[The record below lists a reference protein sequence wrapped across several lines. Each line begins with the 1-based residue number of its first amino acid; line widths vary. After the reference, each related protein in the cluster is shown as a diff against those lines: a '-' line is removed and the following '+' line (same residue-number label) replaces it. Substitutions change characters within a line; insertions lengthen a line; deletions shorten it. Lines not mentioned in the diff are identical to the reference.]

1 MGNAILQTPYRFG
14 DTHTHTHTHT
24 HWRHT
29 HTHAQTQTL
38 IGGQL
43 KSHALDD
50 WLFILHFH
58 PFFNSIVPERQPFI
72 VDAFYFIHQENMS
85 MKSILLESNF
95 YIEKLGFAG
104 VYLSF
109 LFWLQ
114 NIDCGYS
121 LEPPRTHNHCIVH
134 NEEILYI

>member
-1 MGNAILQTPYRFG
+1 MGKKKKKKYQRELLMSSESRTCWSFVS
-14 DTHTHTHTHT
+14 
-24 HWRHT
+24 
-29 HTHAQTQTL
+29 
-38 IGGQL
+38 
-43 KSHALDD
+43 K
-50 WLFILHFH
+50 
-58 PFFNSIVPERQPFI
+58 PFI

-121 LEPPRTHNHCIVH
+121 LEPPHTHKHCIVH